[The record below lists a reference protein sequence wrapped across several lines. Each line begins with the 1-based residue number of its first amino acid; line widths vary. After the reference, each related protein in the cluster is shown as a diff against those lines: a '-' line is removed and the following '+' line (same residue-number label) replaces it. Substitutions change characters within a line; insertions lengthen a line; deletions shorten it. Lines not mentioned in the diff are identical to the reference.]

1 MVIDKADALE
11 RLAGNE
17 QLFVMLVNKFTDQYK
32 NSAEEVTTLVS
43 SGKLKDAAV
52 LVHSIKGAAGNLSMV
67 ELYDNAKVLETEL
80 RADNLATEALV
91 KEFNDALQKVIEETS
106 SW

>member
-17 QLFVMLVNKFTDQYK
+17 QLFVMLVNKFTEQYK
-32 NSAEEVTTLVS
+32 NSGEELALLVS
-43 SGKLKDAAV
+43 SGQLKDAAV
-52 LVHSIKGAAGNLSMV
+52 LVHSIKGAAGNLSML
-67 ELYDNAKVLETEL
+67 ELYNNAKILETEL
-80 RADNLATEALV
+80 RADNLSTEALV
-91 KEFNDALQKVIEETS
+91 DEFNQALKKVISETS

>member
-32 NSAEEVTTLVS
+32 NSADEVTTLIS
-43 SGKLKDAAV
+43 TGQLKDAAV

-67 ELYDNAKVLETEL
+67 DLYNHAKALETEL
-80 RADNLATEALV
+80 RAENTETSALV
-91 KEFNDALQKVIEETS
+91 NEFNIALQAVIEETS
-106 SW
+106 TW

>member
-32 NSAEEVTTLVS
+32 NSTQEVANLVS
-43 SGKLKDAAV
+43 SGQLKDAAV
-52 LVHSIKGAAGNLSMV
+52 LVHSIKGAAGNLSMI
-67 ELYDNAKVLETEL
+67 ELYNHAKALEAEL
-80 RADNLATEALV
+80 RAENTAVDSMLTD
-91 KEFNDALQKVIEETS
+91 FSQALQAVIDETS